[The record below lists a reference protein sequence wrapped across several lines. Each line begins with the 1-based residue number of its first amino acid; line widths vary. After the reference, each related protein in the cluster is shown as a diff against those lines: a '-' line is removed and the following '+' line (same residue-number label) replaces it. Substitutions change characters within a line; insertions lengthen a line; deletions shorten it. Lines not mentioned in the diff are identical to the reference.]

1 MSVEFAPRNDPQD
14 ITPIAP
20 SAMLERFVERSEMV
34 KSDEVEVVTASS
46 GTILIIPQSRDD

>member
-14 ITPIAP
+14 ITPVAP

-34 KSDEVEVVTASS
+34 KPDEVEVVTASS
-46 GTILIIPQSRDD
+46 GTILLIPQSRDD